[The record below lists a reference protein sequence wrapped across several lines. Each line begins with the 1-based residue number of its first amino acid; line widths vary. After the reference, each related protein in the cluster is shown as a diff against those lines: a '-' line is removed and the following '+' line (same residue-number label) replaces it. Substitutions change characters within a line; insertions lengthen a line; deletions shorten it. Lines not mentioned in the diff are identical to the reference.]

1 MEISHI
7 MKRLQDSQT
16 ASEAGVKTASVNS
29 GPQDMGASLR
39 SELHN
44 AIQAASEPVQMNM
57 QQKTASVQNVQ
68 EDPSADLMKMASDL
82 SMAEEEALV
91 KQAQVYGAAIADGFM
106 SRYGQYEQAA
116 AAVTPVQK
124 TASYD
129 NGFEKFASE
138 NPALVKEAYARGYN
152 DTIAQYNAQ
161 QAQAKTASY
170 DYGFEKFASENPALV
185 KEAYRRGY
193 NDTVAQ
199 YNAQQAQVKTASY
212 DYGFEKFASE
222 NPVLVKE
229 AYDLG
234 YQTKIAELQKEAQG
248 QYSAGYSDTI
258 NAVHKTAST
267 LYKHGSEWAQWAV
280 RTAEQA

>member
-1 MEISHI
+1 MEISQI

-29 GPQDMGASLR
+29 NPQGMGMSLR

-44 AIQAASEPVQMNM
+44 AIQAASEPVQMSAL
-57 QQKTASVQNVQ
+57 QKTASVQNVQ

-116 AAVTPVQK
+116 AAVAPVQK

-129 NGFEKFASE
+129 YGFEKFASE

-152 DTIAQYNAQ
+152 DTIAQYDAQ

-185 KEAYRRGY
+185 KEAY
-193 NDTVAQ
+193 
-199 YNAQQAQVKTASY
+199 
-212 DYGFEKFASE
+212 
-222 NPVLVKE
+222 
-229 AYDLG
+229 DLG
-234 YQTKIAELQKEAQG
+234 YQTKIAELQKEAQV
-248 QYSAGYSDTI
+248 QYSAGYNDTI